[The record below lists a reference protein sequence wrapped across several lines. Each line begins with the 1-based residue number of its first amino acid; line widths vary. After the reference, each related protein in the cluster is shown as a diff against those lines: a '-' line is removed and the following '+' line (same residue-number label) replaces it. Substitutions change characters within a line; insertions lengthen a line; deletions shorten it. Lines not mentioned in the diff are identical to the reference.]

1 MILEFDKERDFIL
14 LHLNN
19 EMLGMELED
28 LFSYNSMGCAS
39 ITVDEPTQE
48 NLIFSCEFDE
58 GNRRCYEI
66 FCRRI
71 QKNLDLEDRFTIS
84 NFEIMEIVH
93 SFICEKKS
101 IGGYLSSAVVNND
114 DYYFT
119 LSYSDHVFDIIKD
132 LSGSELS
139 RIKKNLGGKVFYSIY
154 DLNDDLELCEGN
166 WKLVKKIKNNKKIEE
181 CSNDFFISKIK
192 DHLYNFYKIP
202 SRISLIMDERGL
214 VCEFFEGNRSTSRL
228 SFYDSDFD
236 ILVKNAF
243 FEPSAILE
251 YFRFDFDKNRWL
263 ICYTSH
269 F

>member
-14 LHLNN
+14 LHLDN

-28 LFSYNSMGCAS
+28 LFSYYSMGCAS
-39 ITVDEPTQE
+39 ITVEKPTQE
-48 NLIFSCEFDE
+48 DQIFSCEFDE

-71 QKNLDLEDRFTIS
+71 QKNLDLENRFTIS
-84 NFEIMEIVH
+84 SFEIMEIIH

-101 IGGYLSSAVVNND
+101 IGGYLSSAVANND

-119 LSYSDHVFDIIKD
+119 LSYSDYVFDLIKD

-139 RIKKNLGGKVFYSIY
+139 KINKNPYIKGFYSIY
-154 DLNDDLELCEGN
+154 DLNGDLEFCEDN
-166 WKLVKKIKNNKKIEE
+166 WKLVKKIKNNKKFEE
-181 CSNDFFISKIK
+181 CSNDFFVSKIK
-192 DHLYNFYKIP
+192 DHLYNFYKMP
-202 SRISLIMDERGL
+202 SRISLIMDERGV
-214 VCEFFEGNRSTSRL
+214 VCELFEGNKPTSQV
-228 SFYDSDFD
+228 SFYDNDFD
-236 ILVKNAF
+236 ILVRNAF
-243 FEPSAILE
+243 FEPSAFLE

-263 ICYTSH
+263 ISYTSH